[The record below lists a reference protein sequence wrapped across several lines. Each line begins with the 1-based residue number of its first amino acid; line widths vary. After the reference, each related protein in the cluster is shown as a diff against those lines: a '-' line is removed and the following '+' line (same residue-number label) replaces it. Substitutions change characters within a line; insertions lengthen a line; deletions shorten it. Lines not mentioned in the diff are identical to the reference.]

1 MRGHTCLRV
10 DATPANSPDRTLRLT
25 GAIAGPSA
33 PQRRAAATAS
43 TAETLARL
51 KMRRGPRS
59 ASAKL
64 VERVYAESL
73 ASEATSAV
81 TPAPEAV
88 SHADPRWQV
97 AVRTNYLLDGG
108 RAALLTPERRRAVLD
123 LAETLG
129 LRAFDANLV
138 IAIVQDSRRTTGEGL
153 TPETRQRLALI
164 RPGADLNRRSP
175 WAFAAGVL
183 IFAGMLTWALSRA
196 FVAP

>member
-1 MRGHTCLRV
+1 MDTP
-10 DATPANSPDRTLRLT
+10 PANPNPQPAPPLRTLRLT
-25 GAIAGPSA
+25 GSPSTTTT
-33 PQRRAAATAS
+33 RRAAPGIS
-43 TAETLARL
+43 SAETLARL

-64 VERVYAESL
+64 VEQVYAESL
-73 ASEATSAV
+73 TADAAKPGAASLETI
-81 TPAPEAV
+81 

-129 LRAFDANLV
+129 LRAFDANLI

-153 TPETRQRLALI
+153 TPETRHRLAMI
-164 RPGADLNRRSP
+164 RPGENPDRRSP

-196 FVAP
+196 FVTP